1 MIFLSNILSL
11 MCLITGCQQSLRNLA
26 GITRNMSS
34 NRLTNREQRAALR
47 QHTWR
52 KKGDFIQS

>member
-1 MIFLSNILSL
+1 